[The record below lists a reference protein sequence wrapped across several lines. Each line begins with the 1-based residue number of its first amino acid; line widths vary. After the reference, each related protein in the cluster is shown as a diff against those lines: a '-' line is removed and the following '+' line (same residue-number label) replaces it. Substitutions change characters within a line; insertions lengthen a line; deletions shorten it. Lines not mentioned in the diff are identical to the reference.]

1 MAGAKAQERAGAN
14 DSPSAPERSRHRR
27 TDAFAYRP
35 RVRAA
40 VALLSFG
47 AVAFGFTYADHA
59 PLIPLVSAEF
69 GLDDLGAGLLSTALF
84 TSYMGTTLL
93 TTGLA
98 ERLGPKRMVGVGLA
112 VSTVGTVAFAASPT
126 YAVALGAKAI
136 QGIGS
141 ALAFVAAARYLAGLY
156 GERRNHFAL
165 GLYGAGFPL
174 GSAVAL
180 VAMPPLAAALGGWRG
195 AFWAEAAFVGA
206 AATLWWTAPAVPR
219 VARPGN
225 IRDALRCRNCWFASL
240 QHAAGFGM
248 GIASGTWITVYLLRE
263 FGLPLEL
270 SGLLGSLL
278 LVLAVLARPL
288 GGLLLAREHMP
299 TRRVMRIGDLA
310 ILTGVALLA
319 IPDRPL
325 PLALCGAM
333 LVGVGVGL
341 PYSAVFNTAA
351 ASLPGAPA
359 AAQGL
364 AAIGGTAGVMVG
376 APAMG
381 YAVQT
386 FGFWAAWLF
395 VAVVSAMA
403 LLGTAF
409 MRGEE
414 ELH

>member
-1 MAGAKAQERAGAN
+1 
-14 DSPSAPERSRHRR
+14 
-27 TDAFAYRP
+27 
-35 RVRAA
+35 VRFG
-40 VALLSFG
+40 VALLSLG
-47 AVAFGFTYADHA
+47 AVAFGFTYSDHA

-84 TSYMGTTLL
+84 SAYLPATLL

-98 ERLGPKRMVGVGLA
+98 DRVGPKRMVGAGLA
-112 VSTVGTVAFAASPT
+112 LSAAGTVLF
-126 YAVALGAKAI
+126 AVAPAYSLALIAKAL
-136 QGIGS
+136 QGVGS
-141 ALAFVAAARYLAGLY
+141 ALAFVAGARYLAGLY
-156 GERRNHFAL
+156 GDRRNHFAL

-180 VAMPPLAAALGGWRG
+180 VAMPALATTLGGWRG
-195 AFWAEAAFVGA
+195 AFWTEAAFVGA
-206 AATLWWTAPAVPR
+206 AAAAWWAAPS
-219 VARPGN
+219 VAPVVRPGS
-225 IRDALRCRNCWFASL
+225 IRDALRCPNCWWTSL

-278 LVLAVLARPL
+278 LALAVLTRPL
-288 GGLLLAREHMP
+288 GGLLLAREHIP
-299 TRRVMRIGDLA
+299 TRRVMRLGDLA
-310 ILTGVALLA
+310 IVIGVVLLA
-319 IPDRPL
+319 LPDRPL
-325 PLALCGAM
+325 PVALAGAV
-333 LVGVGVGL
+333 LVGIGVGL

-351 ASLPGAPA
+351 ASLPGAPG

-364 AAIGGTAGVMVG
+364 AAIGGTAGVMMG

-381 YAVQT
+381 FAVQT

-395 VAVVSAMA
+395 VGSVAAIA
-403 LLGTAF
+403 FAGAAF

-414 ELH
+414 EL

>member
-1 MAGAKAQERAGAN
+1 M
-14 DSPSAPERSRHRR
+14 RSFTYRRHV
-27 TDAFAYRP
+27 
-35 RVRAA
+35 RVA
-40 VALLSFG
+40 VALLSLS
-47 AVAFGFTYADHA
+47 AVAFGFTYSDHA
-59 PLIPLVSAEF
+59 PLIPLVSADF
-69 GLDDLGAGLLSTALF
+69 RLDDLGVGLLSTALF
-84 TSYMGTTLL
+84 TSYMATTFL

-98 ERLGPKRMVGVGLA
+98 ERLGPKRMVGAGLA
-112 VSTVGTVAFAASPT
+112 VSAAGTAAFALSPG
-126 YAVALGAKAI
+126 YSVALAAKAI
-136 QGIGS
+136 QGVGS

-165 GLYGAGFPL
+165 GLYGGGFPL

-195 AFWAEAAFVGA
+195 AFWVEAAFVA
-206 AATLWWTAPAVPR
+206 VAATAWWRVPAVPR

-225 IRDALRCRNCWFASL
+225 IRDALRCPNCWWTSL
-240 QHAAGFGM
+240 QHAAGFGLA
-248 GIASGTWITVYLLRE
+248 IASGTWITVYLVRE
-263 FGLPLEL
+263 FHLPLEL

-310 ILTGVALLA
+310 IVVGVALLA
-319 IPDRPL
+319 FPDRPL
-325 PLALCGAM
+325 TVALLGAV
-333 LVGVGVGL
+333 LVGIGVGL

-351 ASLPGAPA
+351 ASLPGAPG

-364 AAIGGTAGVMVG
+364 AAVGGTAGVMVG

-381 YAVQT
+381 FAVQT

-395 VAVVSAMA
+395 VGAVSAIA
-403 LLGTAF
+403 FLGTAY

-414 ELH
+414 ELT

>member
-1 MAGAKAQERAGAN
+1 M
-14 DSPSAPERSRHRR
+14 
-27 TDAFAYRP
+27 
-35 RVRAA
+35 RAA
-40 VALLSFG
+40 VALLTLG
-47 AVAFGFTYADHA
+47 AVAFGFTYSDHA
-59 PLIPLVSAEF
+59 PLIPLVSADF
-69 GLDDLGAGLLSTALF
+69 RLDDLGAGLLSTALF
-84 TSYMGTTLL
+84 TSYMATTLL

-98 ERLGPKRMVGVGLA
+98 ERVGPKRMVGTGLA
-112 VSTVGTVAFAASPT
+112 VSAVGTVVFALSPG
-126 YAVALGAKAI
+126 YAVALVAKAI

-141 ALAFVAAARYLAGLY
+141 ALAFVAAARYLAALY
-156 GERRNHFAL
+156 GQRRNHFAL
-165 GLYGAGFPL
+165 GLYGAGYPL

-206 AATLWWTAPAVPR
+206 AAIAWWRAPSVPP

-225 IRDALRCRNCWFASL
+225 IRDALRCGNCWLTSL
-240 QHAAGFGM
+240 QHVAGFGL
-248 GIASGTWITVYLLRE
+248 GISSGTWITVYLLRE
-263 FGLPLEL
+263 FRLPLEL

-278 LVLAVLARPL
+278 LVLAVLARPM

-310 ILTGVALLA
+310 IVAGVALLA
-319 IPDRPL
+319 VPDRPL
-325 PLALCGAM
+325 AIALGGAI

-351 ASLPGAPA
+351 ASLRAAPG

-364 AAIGGTAGVMVG
+364 AAVGGTAGVMVG

-395 VAVVSAMA
+395 VGAVSAIA
-403 LLGTAF
+403 FIGTSF

-414 ELH
+414 ELR

>member
-1 MAGAKAQERAGAN
+1 M
-14 DSPSAPERSRHRR
+14 RSFTYRRHV
-27 TDAFAYRP
+27 
-35 RVRAA
+35 RVA
-40 VALLSFG
+40 VALLSLS
-47 AVAFGFTYADHA
+47 AVAFGFTYSDHA
-59 PLIPLVSAEF
+59 PLIPLVSADF
-69 GLDDLGAGLLSTALF
+69 RLDDLGVGLLSTALF
-84 TSYMGTTLL
+84 TSYMATTFL

-98 ERLGPKRMVGVGLA
+98 ERLGPKRMVGAGLA
-112 VSTVGTVAFAASPT
+112 VSAAGTAAFALSPG
-126 YAVALGAKAI
+126 YSVALAAKAI
-136 QGIGS
+136 QGVGS

-165 GLYGAGFPL
+165 GLYGGGFPL

-195 AFWAEAAFVGA
+195 AFWFEAAFVA
-206 AATLWWTAPAVPR
+206 VAATAWWRVPAVPR

-225 IRDALRCRNCWFASL
+225 IRDALRCPNCWWTSL
-240 QHAAGFGM
+240 QHAAGFGLA
-248 GIASGTWITVYLLRE
+248 IASGTWITVYLVRE
-263 FGLPLEL
+263 FHLPLEL

-310 ILTGVALLA
+310 IVAGVALLA
-319 IPDRPL
+319 FPDRPL
-325 PLALCGAM
+325 TVALLGAV
-333 LVGVGVGL
+333 LVGIGVGL

-351 ASLPGAPA
+351 ASLPGAPG

-364 AAIGGTAGVMVG
+364 AAVGGTAGVMVG

-381 YAVQT
+381 FAVQT

-395 VAVVSAMA
+395 VGAVSAIA
-403 LLGTAF
+403 FVGTAY

-414 ELH
+414 ELT

>member
-1 MAGAKAQERAGAN
+1 
-14 DSPSAPERSRHRR
+14 
-27 TDAFAYRP
+27 
-35 RVRAA
+35 VRAA
-40 VALLSFG
+40 VALLTLS
-47 AVAFGFTYADHA
+47 AVAFGFTYSDHA
-59 PLIPLVSAEF
+59 PLIPLVSADLR
-69 GLDDLGAGLLSTALF
+69 LDDLGAGLLSTALF
-84 TSYMGTTLL
+84 TSYMATTLF
-93 TTGLA
+93 TTGLGD
-98 ERLGPKRMVGVGLA
+98 RIGPKRLVGAGLA
-112 VSTVGTVAFAASPT
+112 VSTVGTAMFALSPSYT
-126 YAVALGAKAI
+126 VALVAKVV

-141 ALAFVAAARYLAGLY
+141 AFAFVAGARYLAGLY

-165 GLYGAGFPL
+165 GFYGAGYPL

-180 VAMPPLAAALGGWRG
+180 VAMPPLAAALNGWRG
-195 AFWAEAAFVGA
+195 AFWAEAAFVGIA
-206 AATLWWTAPAVPR
+206 AIAWSRAPTVPP

-225 IRDALRCRNCWFASL
+225 IRDALRCPNCWLTGL
-240 QHAAGFGM
+240 QHVAGFGL
-248 GIASGTWITVYLLRE
+248 GISSGTWITVYLLRE
-263 FGLPLEL
+263 FRLPLEL

-288 GGLLLAREHMP
+288 GGLLLAREHIP

-310 ILTGVALLA
+310 IVLGVVLLA

-325 PLALCGAM
+325 AIALGGAV
-333 LVGVGVGL
+333 LVGIGVGL

-351 ASLPGAPA
+351 ASLPGAPG

-395 VAVVSAMA
+395 VGAVAVIAFV
-403 LLGTAF
+403 GVAF

-414 ELH
+414 ELA

>member
-1 MAGAKAQERAGAN
+1 VGIEASAARLHSSPWAHSRTVAGM
-14 DSPSAPERSRHRR
+14 
-27 TDAFAYRP
+27 
-35 RVRAA
+35 RAA

-47 AVAFGFTYADHA
+47 AVAFGFTYSDHA

-84 TSYMGTTLL
+84 TSYMATTLL

-112 VSTVGTVAFAASPT
+112 VSAVGTVVFAVSPD
-126 YAVALGAKAI
+126 YAIALGAKAI

-141 ALAFVAAARYLAGLY
+141 ALAFVAAARYLSGLY
-156 GERRNHFAL
+156 GGRRNHFAL
-165 GLYGAGFPL
+165 GLYGGGFPL

-195 AFWAEAAFVGA
+195 AFWAEAAFVGV
-206 AATLWWTAPAVPR
+206 AATLWWSAPAVPR
-219 VARPGN
+219 VTRPGN
-225 IRDALRCRNCWFASL
+225 IRDALRCRNCWWTSL

-248 GIASGTWITVYLLRE
+248 AIASATWITVYLLRE
-263 FGLPLEL
+263 FHLPLEL

-299 TRRVMRIGDLA
+299 TRHVMRIGDLA
-310 ILTGVALLA
+310 IVAGVALLA
-319 IPDRPL
+319 VPDRPL
-325 PLALCGAM
+325 PMALGGAI
-333 LVGVGVGL
+333 LVGIGVGL

-351 ASLPGAPA
+351 ASLPGAPG

-395 VAVVSAMA
+395 VAAVSATA
-403 LLGTAF
+403 LVGTAF

-414 ELH
+414 DLLGGGSAPADHRT

>member
-1 MAGAKAQERAGAN
+1 V
-14 DSPSAPERSRHRR
+14 R
-27 TDAFAYRP
+27 T
-35 RVRAA
+35 A
-40 VALLSFG
+40 VALLTLS
-47 AVAFGFTYADHA
+47 AVAFGFTYSDHA

-69 GLDDLGAGLLSTALF
+69 RLDDLGAGLLSTALF
-84 TSYMGTTLL
+84 IAYMFTTLI

-98 ERLGPKRMVGVGLA
+98 ERRGPKRMVGAGLA
-112 VSTVGTVAFAASPT
+112 VSAVGTIAFAAAPT
-126 YAVALGAKAI
+126 YAVAIAAKAI
-136 QGIGS
+136 QGVGS

-156 GERRNHFAL
+156 GDRRNHFAL
-165 GLYGAGFPL
+165 GLYGGGFPL
-174 GSAVAL
+174 GSALAL
-180 VAMPPLAAALGGWRG
+180 LAMPPLASALGGWRG
-195 AFWAEAAFVGA
+195 AFWAEALFVGA
-206 AATLWWTAPAVPR
+206 SAALWWRAPSVPR
-219 VARPGN
+219 IARPGT
-225 IRDALRCRNCWFASL
+225 IRDALRCPNCWWTSL

-248 GIASGTWITVYLLRE
+248 AIASGTWITVYLLRE
-263 FGLPLEL
+263 FRLPLEL

-310 ILTGVALLA
+310 IVAGVVLLA

-325 PLALCGAM
+325 AVALGGAV
-333 LVGVGVGL
+333 LVGLGVGL

-351 ASLPGAPA
+351 ASLPAAPG

-364 AAIGGTAGVMVG
+364 AAIGGTAGVMIG

-386 FGFWAAWLF
+386 YGFWAAWLF
-395 VAVVSAMA
+395 VGLVSVIA
-403 LLGTAF
+403 LVGTAF

-414 ELH
+414 ELR

>member
-1 MAGAKAQERAGAN
+1 MRL
-14 DSPSAPERSRHRR
+14 
-27 TDAFAYRP
+27 
-35 RVRAA
+35 A
-40 VALLSFG
+40 VALLSLS

-59 PLIPLVSAEF
+59 PLIPLVAADF

-84 TSYMGTTLL
+84 TSYMAATLL

-98 ERLGPKRMVGVGLA
+98 ERVGPKRMVGAGLA
-112 VSTVGTVAFAASPT
+112 VSAAGTVIFAVAPG
-126 YAVALGAKAI
+126 YAVALVAKAV
-136 QGIGS
+136 QGVGS

-165 GLYGAGFPL
+165 GLYGGGFPL
-174 GSAVAL
+174 GSALAL
-180 VAMPPLAAALGGWRG
+180 VAMPPLAATLGGWRG

-206 AATLWWTAPAVPR
+206 AALLWWAAPSVPP
-219 VARPGN
+219 VARPGS
-225 IRDALRCRNCWFASL
+225 IRDALRCPNCWWTSL
-240 QHAAGFGM
+240 QHAAGFGLA
-248 GIASGTWITVYLLRE
+248 IASGTWITVYLVRE

-288 GGLLLAREHMP
+288 GGFLLAREHMP

-310 ILTGVALLA
+310 IVAGVALLA
-319 IPDRPL
+319 LPDRPL
-325 PLALCGAM
+325 AVALAGAV
-333 LVGVGVGL
+333 LVGIGVGL

-351 ASLPGAPA
+351 ASLPGAPG

-364 AAIGGTAGVMVG
+364 AAIGGTAGVMIG

-381 YAVQT
+381 YLVQT

-395 VAVVSAMA
+395 VGAVAAIAFVGA
-403 LLGTAF
+403 AF

-414 ELH
+414 ELG

>member
-1 MAGAKAQERAGAN
+1 MG
-14 DSPSAPERSRHRR
+14 SARRIHVGLRSFTYRRHV
-27 TDAFAYRP
+27 
-35 RVRAA
+35 RVA
-40 VALLSFG
+40 VALLSLS
-47 AVAFGFTYADHA
+47 AVAFGFTYSDHA
-59 PLIPLVSAEF
+59 PLIPLVSADF
-69 GLDDLGAGLLSTALF
+69 RLDDLGVGLLSTALF
-84 TSYMGTTLL
+84 TSYMATTFL

-98 ERLGPKRMVGVGLA
+98 ERLGPKRMVGAGLA
-112 VSTVGTVAFAASPT
+112 VSAAGTAAFALSPG
-126 YAVALGAKAI
+126 YSVALAAKAI
-136 QGIGS
+136 QGVGS

-165 GLYGAGFPL
+165 GLYGGGFPL

-195 AFWAEAAFVGA
+195 AFWFEAAFVA
-206 AATLWWTAPAVPR
+206 VAATAWWRVPAVPR

-225 IRDALRCRNCWFASL
+225 IRDALRCPNCWWTSL
-240 QHAAGFGM
+240 QHAAGFGLA
-248 GIASGTWITVYLLRE
+248 IASGTWITVYLVRE
-263 FGLPLEL
+263 FHLPLEL

-310 ILTGVALLA
+310 IVAGVALLA
-319 IPDRPL
+319 FPDRPL
-325 PLALCGAM
+325 TVALLGAV
-333 LVGVGVGL
+333 LVGIGVGL

-351 ASLPGAPA
+351 ASLPGAPG

-364 AAIGGTAGVMVG
+364 AAVGGTAGVMVG

-381 YAVQT
+381 FAVQT

-395 VAVVSAMA
+395 VGAVSAIA
-403 LLGTAF
+403 FLGTAY

-414 ELH
+414 ELT

>member
-1 MAGAKAQERAGAN
+1 M
-14 DSPSAPERSRHRR
+14 RSFTYRRHV
-27 TDAFAYRP
+27 
-35 RVRAA
+35 RVA
-40 VALLSFG
+40 VALLSLS
-47 AVAFGFTYADHA
+47 AVAFGFTYSDHA
-59 PLIPLVSAEF
+59 PLIPLVSADF
-69 GLDDLGAGLLSTALF
+69 RLDDLGVGLLSTALF
-84 TSYMGTTLL
+84 TSYMATTFL

-98 ERLGPKRMVGVGLA
+98 ERLGPKRMVGAGLA
-112 VSTVGTVAFAASPT
+112 VSAAGTAAFALSPG
-126 YAVALGAKAI
+126 YSVALAAKAI
-136 QGIGS
+136 QGVGS

-165 GLYGAGFPL
+165 GLYGGGFPL

-195 AFWAEAAFVGA
+195 AFWVEAAFVA
-206 AATLWWTAPAVPR
+206 VAATAWWRVPAVPR

-225 IRDALRCRNCWFASL
+225 IRDALRCPNCWWTSL
-240 QHAAGFGM
+240 QHAAGFGLA
-248 GIASGTWITVYLLRE
+248 IASGTWITVYLVRE
-263 FGLPLEL
+263 FHLPLEL

-310 ILTGVALLA
+310 IVAGVALLA
-319 IPDRPL
+319 FPDRPL
-325 PLALCGAM
+325 TVALLGAV
-333 LVGVGVGL
+333 LVGIGVGL

-351 ASLPGAPA
+351 ASLPGAPG

-364 AAIGGTAGVMVG
+364 AAVGGTAGVMVG

-381 YAVQT
+381 FAVQT

-395 VAVVSAMA
+395 VGAVSAIA
-403 LLGTAF
+403 FVGTAY

-414 ELH
+414 ELT